1 MFGSIGFPELVLIF
15 VVALLLFG
23 PRKLPEIGRSVG
35 KAMGEFRR
43 ASNDLQRTLEEEVA
57 LDDVRKVRD
66 EVAATV
72 ADVAAAVTLEPAATP
87 PRAEANAAGSAQATP
102 FAPSQPT
109 NPGMPGAGKPGAGE
123 SDVVSNGDSVPAA
136 ARPDAESLPE
146 APEPAEPR

>member
-23 PRKLPEIGRSVG
+23 PRKLPEIGRSIG

-72 ADVAAAVTLEPAATP
+72 AGVTTAVTLDPAVTLP
-87 PRAEANAAGSAQATP
+87 PAEAAVAGSAQATP
-102 FAPSQPT
+102 VAPSQPT
-109 NPGMPGAGKPGAGE
+109 RPGTPE
-123 SDVVSNGDSVPAA
+123 A
-136 ARPDAESLPE
+136 ARPDAVGAEAVSLDESAPEVATPDAVPLPE
-146 APEPAEPR
+146 APEPVEPR